1 MNTYIIQTVSRALDL
16 LELFQESNAE
26 LGISD
31 LSRRLKLQKNNV
43 FRLVATLKAR
53 NYIEMNDS
61 TGKYRLGLKTRVLG
75 QAAIRQTDFM
85 SHARPILYNL
95 KKLCRETCYFSVI
108 KDSYTY
114 YLDGVESDL
123 PVRAAHRIGS
133 SRPLY
138 CTAAGKVQLAFLRQE
153 EMIHLVHGTEL
164 ARFTPCTITDPEALQ
179 GELRTIA
186 QQGYAIEDQEHDTG
200 VMEIAVPV
208 FDCNGT
214 IVGALSISGPAM
226 RMNSERLENEL
237 APLLRREAS
246 RLSDSL
252 GRRRD
257 QPECGCTAPLSPK
270 RLRTAKN
277 VDNKPGRSAKIGTVP
292 MN

>member
-61 TGKYRLGLKTRVLG
+61 TGKYRLGLKTRALG
-75 QAAIRQTDFM
+75 QVAIRQTDFI

-95 KKLCRETCYFSVI
+95 KKLCHETCYFSVI

-123 PVRAAHRIGS
+123 PVRATHRIGS

-164 ARFTPCTITDPEALQ
+164 ARFTPRTITDPEALQ

-200 VMEIAVPV
+200 VMEVAVPV
-208 FDCNGT
+208 FGCNGT

-226 RMNSERLENEL
+226 RMSGERLGNEL
-237 APLLRREAS
+237 VPLLRSEAA

-257 QPECGCTAPLSPK
+257 QPECGCTAPPSPK

-277 VDNKPGRSAKIGTVP
+277 ADNKPGRSVKIGARP
-292 MN
+292 MG